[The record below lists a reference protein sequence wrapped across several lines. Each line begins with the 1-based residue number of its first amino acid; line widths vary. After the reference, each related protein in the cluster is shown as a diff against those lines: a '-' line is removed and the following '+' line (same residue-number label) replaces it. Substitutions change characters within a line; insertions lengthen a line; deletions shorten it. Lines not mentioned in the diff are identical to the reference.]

1 MIVMKIVRFFAQ
13 LGCAKL
19 NVSKEPNRVSDPKLG
34 YPSDPE
40 TFSDFEYLKA
50 RRRWSRILVSSE
62 TEGSSYYGGMSLKLL
77 LSQRKSD
84 LQICGLP
91 CCCGE

>member
-1 MIVMKIVRFFAQ
+1 MKIVRFFAQ

-19 NVSKEPNRVSDPKLG
+19 NASKEPNRVSDVKPG

-40 TFSDFEYLKA
+40 ALSDFEYLKA
-50 RRRWSRILVSSE
+50 RRRWSQILVSSK